1 MTTTTTKPWL
11 TTPPTTTKVTS
22 PPVHQDNRLAN
33 TGTSPVWTLLLGVL
47 MLVGGSILML
57 LDRARRQPRR

>member
-1 MTTTTTKPWL
+1 MTTTSAT
-11 TTPPTTTKVTS
+11 

>member
-11 TTPPTTTKVTS
+11 TTPPATTK

>member
-1 MTTTTTKPWL
+1 MTTTTKPWL
-11 TTPPTTTKVTS
+11 TTPPTTTTVA

-33 TGTSPVWTLLLGVL
+33 TGTSPVWTLPLGVL

-57 LDRARRQPRR
+57 FDRARRQPRR

>member
-11 TTPPTTTKVTS
+11 TTPPTTTK